1 MPLPPADPEVVRRNG
16 ELMRALDGRMPYMA
30 NLGFR
35 LLETG
40 HGHARF
46 LLPYGDAAA
55 GDDGGLAGGAL
66 LSAVDHA
73 GSLAAWLTMEFGNPA
88 WFGSTV
94 NTKLQI
100 FQARITCDLIVDA
113 RAEGADGSLIHSR
126 VQFVTAEGGLPV
138 ATGTTIYRIVR
149 RE

>member
-1 MPLPPADPEVVRRNG
+1 MPLAPANPDVVRRND
-16 ELMRALDGRMPYMA
+16 ERMRALDGRMPYVA
-30 NLGFR
+30 NLGLR

-46 LLPYGDAAA
+46 RLSFGDAPR

-73 GSLAAWLTMEFGNPA
+73 GSLAAWLTLEFGDPA

-94 NTKLQI
+94 NTKLQV
-100 FQARITCDLIVDA
+100 FEPAIVGDVVIDA
-113 RAEGADGSLIHSR
+113 RAVGADGPLIHSR
-126 VQFVTAEGGLPV
+126 IEVTGSGGAPV
-138 ATGTTIYRIVR
+138 AAGSTIYRIVR

>member
-66 LSAVDHA
+66 LSAV
-73 GSLAAWLTMEFGNPA
+73 AAMAPPCSAE
-88 WFGSTV
+88 
-94 NTKLQI
+94 
-100 FQARITCDLIVDA
+100 
-113 RAEGADGSLIHSR
+113 RAVVFASS
-126 VQFVTAEGGLPV
+126 
-138 ATGTTIYRIVR
+138 
-149 RE
+149 